1 MMTWPIVTMVS
12 TSMAL
17 TTGLVCV
24 SLRRPT
30 DGELQRLA
38 TAPAIVWKWKETEL
52 GDGANT
58 PTRGAPR
65 ALAQK
70 LLEGTSAEAMVVTTC
85 ARLDVLAY
93 GMGGA
98 DATRR
103 LVAERIA
110 AEIDGFRPV
119 LPWRKVPRVSAGAVE
134 ASMGA
139 TLGDD
144 AVLHAIRVAVFAG
157 RPVDEFDPFSSHD
170 AHVLA
175 QLKAAFDDASGGDD
189 APAKKHLSVVLRRVL
204 EAGKKARDSR
214 LVRELALVR
223 GRGVVGENAPK
234 NRHRA
239 AEAVERQVVAPTV
252 AVVNADLLALD
263 SGPRI
268 ADLRRRAQAVALD
281 STAEDGRAAQATVN
295 RVLHAPTLDL
305 RAGRDVDVDAVLADV
320 AAAVGR

>member
-1 MMTWPIVTMVS
+1 MT
-12 TSMAL
+12 A
-17 TTGLVCV
+17 GLVCV
-24 SLRRPT
+24 SLRRPA

-38 TAPAIVWKWKETEL
+38 AAPAIVWKWKEAEL
-52 GDGANT
+52 GDGANV

-65 ALAQK
+65 ALAQR
-70 LLEGTSAEAMVVTTC
+70 LLEGCASSAEAMVVTTC

-93 GMGGA
+93 GMGDG
-98 DATRR
+98 DVTRR

-110 AEIDGFRPV
+110 TEIDGFRPV
-119 LPWRKVPRVSAGAVE
+119 LPWRKVPRVSASAVE

-139 TLGDD
+139 ALGDD
-144 AVLHAIRVAVFAG
+144 AVLHAVRVAVFAG

-189 APAKKHLSVVLRRVL
+189 APAKKRLSVVLRRVL

-223 GRGVVGENAPK
+223 GRGVVGESASK
-234 NRHRA
+234 NRYRA
-239 AEAVERQVVAPTV
+239 AEAVEGQVVAPTV

-281 STAEDGRAAQATVN
+281 VTLAEETRAAQATVN
-295 RVLHAPTLDL
+295 RVLHAPTLAL
-305 RAGRDVDVDAVLADV
+305 RAGRDVDVDAVLAEV
-320 AAAVGR
+320 AAALGDGRRARDGR